1 MVQQNSCRKASKPA
15 SIFYAPNV
23 FCFCYFIVPCVKFRS
38 PFLGK
43 AQQLQEQ
50 LHTHVSVCSIFL
62 CPMAWLPV
70 LGMLCMWL
78 HMWMHCHCK
87 SLHWKLTLGEKSF
100 AATGTWIRI
109 GIAPGFSVRPLPS
122 CSCPICSTNWAIPI
136 WLLSNRKHTRQSLKK
151 AHGKLF
157 SIHTECKCKS
167 CWLIKTLQK
176 AVKVSIKSYKKKLR
190 KYKSKTYA

>member
-1 MVQQNSCRKASKPA
+1 MFFVFVTSLSLAWNSGQLSWVRHSNCRSSYTLMSACAVFSCVQWHGCQCLEC
-15 SIFYAPNV
+15 YACDCTCGCTATV
-23 FCFCYFIVPCVKFRS
+23 R
-38 PFLGK
+38 
-43 AQQLQEQ
+43 
-50 LHTHVSVCSIFL
+50 VCTES
-62 CPMAWLPV
+62 W
-70 LGMLCMWL
+70 
-78 HMWMHCHCK
+78 
-87 SLHWKLTLGEKSF
+87 LGEKSF